1 MPLPL
6 SPTVALMGEFLLHPG
21 VLVGVETPIAGDNV
35 LLAAHAGGYVHVR
48 NHVGARVDLEVGAR
62 HTAPTGLFV
71 EGFAGVGYLHTFA
84 AAPVWVV
91 DDGGAHEIADAGHP
105 AFMPTLTLGTGWQGP
120 RVAPF
125 VRVQGFGQFPF
136 NHHLLPHVALM
147 LGVRG

>member
-21 VLVGVETPIAGDNV
+21 VLVGVETPVAGEHV
-35 LLAAHAGGYVHVR
+35 LLASHVGGYVHVR
-48 NHVGARVDLEVGAR
+48 NHVGARADVELGAR
-62 HTAPTGLFV
+62 HTSRSGMFV

-84 AAPVWVV
+84 ASAVWVV
-91 DDGGAHEIADAGHP
+91 EDDAAHRIADAGHP
-105 AFMPTLTLGTGWQGP
+105 AFMPTLTVGAGWQGP

-125 VRVQGFGQFPF
+125 VRVQAFGQLPF
-136 NHHLLPHVALM
+136 NHHLLPHAALM